1 MPRGVYTF
9 AAFSFCLQMLTGL
22 SGTKVAS
29 STAVAP
35 AALSQLQSPRPFP
48 RESPRPWRAAHR
60 ER

>member
-9 AAFSFCLQMLTGL
+9 AAFSFCLQKLTGL

-35 AALSQLQSPRPFP
+35 AGPVAAPIAAPFP
-48 RESPRPWRAAHR
+48 PRIARPWRAAHR